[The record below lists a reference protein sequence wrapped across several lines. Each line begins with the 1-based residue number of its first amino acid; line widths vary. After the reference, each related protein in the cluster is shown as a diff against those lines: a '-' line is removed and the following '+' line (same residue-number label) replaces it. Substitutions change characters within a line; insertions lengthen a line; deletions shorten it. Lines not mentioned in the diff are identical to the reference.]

1 MSPALGIDFGSVRI
15 GLAISDEL
23 RLLAHPLETISAK
36 RDIPR
41 RIAQI
46 VSERHIG
53 TVVVGVPR
61 KMNGQIGKAAE
72 DAIAFANKLR
82 TILACE
88 VLTWDERLTTAAA
101 HRSLRMAGK
110 KTKETRGYVDQ
121 VAAQLILQ
129 GYLDRTREKIA
140 LAGNPPG

>member
-1 MSPALGIDFGSVRI
+1 MSPVLGIDFGSVRI
-15 GLAISDEL
+15 GVAISDEL

-36 RDIPR
+36 QDVPR

-46 VSERHIG
+46 VSERHID

-61 KMNGQIGKAAE
+61 KLSGGVGKAAE
-72 DAIAFANKLR
+72 DAIAFAERLR

-101 HRSLRMAGK
+101 HRELRTAGK
-110 KTKETRGYVDQ
+110 KTRDSREYIDQ

-129 GYLDRTREKIA
+129 GYLDRES
-140 LAGNPPG
+140 

>member
-36 RDIPR
+36 QDIPR

-61 KMNGQIGKAAE
+61 KMSGQIGKAAE

-101 HRSLRMAGK
+101 NRALRTAGK
-110 KTKETRGYVDQ
+110 KTRETRGYVDQ

-129 GYLDRTREKIA
+129 GYLDRTREKIV